1 MKKIHVFL
9 TTILAFL
16 LLTAGGSI
24 MVKAEEA
31 AASSAV
37 QAGKG
42 LVVEGSPEGYTYEK
56 GTLCFIKGGS
66 YTVSMAPDTPVTTDV
81 IMVKGDGNFA
91 LTLNSVQIATDS
103 EGQQGMP
110 LYVQQGDLSLTLAG
124 SSNLKSEKTSA
135 LFIGDEGGGT
145 NASKLT
151 VAGSGTLTLRSGSSF
166 AFENLGLGGTFMEGG
181 QIHASNAIVDGQGIK
196 AIAIQAGAKEVY
208 AISAHFAEKLTM
220 NGGSLT
226 AEVDNGET
234 PIYAG
239 AVYCYN
245 GLEVNGGTLSGKA
258 PGAGISTGDGEGKGG
273 ACVINGGTVI
283 GDAVERGVSYGTSGI
298 SVIGNITI
306 NGGSVTAKN
315 GYVGLDAT
323 NILAINGGQV
333 NASGSQVGIH
343 GGACA
348 KDKEK
353 DNVTITGGTVYA
365 RGDKYDIYGGDF
377 GSVEI
382 PTRVYLKGGSI
393 FTGSNKIK
401 PEPISYVDEDS
412 GAEIKV
418 ERVVMSGL
426 PADSSVFLFFKVGY
440 FGEDKADPENGVY
453 GIRDMDTNDKG
464 QLCVY
469 ASLLERSPFGVTI
482 NGTDYEGVAVKG
494 SNGYEAKMEESIPEM
509 AVTSENG
516 HTPFYFKTHY
526 ILEPGNSTASMREGQ
541 NETDEKIMVGKT
553 YIAPPDDITADY
565 YRLTLDNIKI
575 HSENIGIQVNNHN
588 TELIAR
594 GDNSIVSDDD
604 HAIFAGFISDSG
616 DIDTL
621 AFSGSGR
628 LSCEVAPDKRYG
640 AIISMR
646 NIVVNS
652 GTITAHSASS
662 TAIFSE
668 SQNPEDS
675 ITVNGGDVN
684 VKGSFGL
691 YGNNITINGGKVT
704 GTDEGDTETLVVGS
718 KGDISFNGGSVDVKS
733 GSYAVGANG
742 NITISGGTHH
752 LLAENDNNQYV
763 YGLYANGSIYVNG
776 GTTWVSGNTN
786 DILAETAIQE
796 RALPSTGKTLERAAA
811 GEHIITVDGGSL
823 NAVHNTVAP
832 EPVDAAGARAYKT
845 TLTVG
850 TAANTGSLEGKVGE
864 KTLNLK
870 DALTDDAANLYLY
883 LPEPE
888 GQKAVIATTAASYS
902 GTVRELE
909 AQNRL
914 RTFGAVLVSD
924 KPEPVVHVTGVRLDK
939 TSAELTQGKSLTL
952 TAAIEPANATNK
964 KMSWKSSD
972 SKIAKVDNQGKV
984 TGIAVGKATIT
995 VTTEDGGK
1003 TASAVITVK
1012 KAGGD
1017 GPHTGILS
1025 EQTSVPAALILL
1037 AGFTALTAVAAR
1049 RR

>member
-1 MKKIHVFL
+1 MRRIHILL
-9 TTILAFL
+9 TTILTFL
-16 LLTAGGSI
+16 LLTAGGSV
-24 MVKAEEA
+24 MAKAEEA
-31 AASSAV
+31 AEPSAAP
-37 QAGKG
+37 AGKG
-42 LVVEGSPEGYTYEK
+42 FVVEGSQEGYTYEK

-110 LYVQQGDLSLTLAG
+110 LYVQQGNLSLTLAG

-151 VAGSGTLTLRSGSSF
+151 VDGDGTLTLRSGSSF
-166 AFENLGLGGTFMEGG
+166 ALENLGLGGTFMEGG
-181 QIHASNAIVDGQGIK
+181 QIHASNAIVDDQSIK
-196 AIAIQAGAKEVY
+196 AVALQAGAEEVY

-226 AEVDNGET
+226 AEVDNGDT

-258 PGAGISTGDGEGKGG
+258 PGAGISTGNGEGKGG
-273 ACVINGGTVI
+273 TCVINGGTVI
-283 GDAVERGVSYGTSGI
+283 GDAVEKGASYGTSGI

-306 NGGSVTAKN
+306 NRGSVTAKN

-323 NILAINGGQV
+323 NTLAINGGQV
-333 NASGSQVGIH
+333 VASGSQVGIH
-343 GGACA
+343 GGAYA

-353 DNVTITGGTVYA
+353 DNVTIAGGTVHA
-365 RGDKYDIYGGDF
+365 QGAKYDIYGGDF
-377 GSVEI
+377 GDEPV

-393 FTGSNKIK
+393 FTGSNKIQ
-401 PEPISYVDEDS
+401 PEPISYIDEDDDIEVK
-412 GAEIKV
+412 AELV
-418 ERVVMSGL
+418 TMNGL
-426 PADSSVFLFFKVGY
+426 PADSSVSLFFNTVF
-440 FGEDKADPENGVY
+440 FGEDEAAPENGVY
-453 GIRDMDTNDKG
+453 GIRDMNTNDKG

-469 ASLLERSPFGVTI
+469 VSLVEQNPFGVTL
-482 NGTDYEGVAVKG
+482 NGTDYDGLAIKG
-494 SNGYEAKMEESIPEM
+494 SNGYEVKMEESVPEM

-516 HTPFYFKTHY
+516 HAPFYFKNHY
-526 ILEPGNSTASMREGQ
+526 ILETGNSTASMKEGQ
-541 NETDEKIMVGKT
+541 SETDESIVIGKT
-553 YIAPPDDITADY
+553 YVTPPDDNTAEY
-565 YRLTLDNIKI
+565 CRLTLDNIKI
-575 HSENIGIQVNNHN
+575 HSEQSGIRVNNHN
-588 TELIAR
+588 TELITR
-594 GDNSIVSDDD
+594 GDNSIVSENES
-604 HAIFAGFISDSG
+604 AVFASFYSDSG

-621 AFSGSGR
+621 AFSGSGS
-628 LSCEVAPDKRYG
+628 LSCDVSPDKLYG
-640 AIISMR
+640 AIVSMR
-646 NIVVNS
+646 NIVINS
-652 GTITAHSASS
+652 GTIAAHSTAS

-668 SQNPEDS
+668 SQNPDDS
-675 ITVNGGDVN
+675 VTVNGGNVN
-684 VKGSFGL
+684 VKGAFGL
-691 YGNNITINGGKVT
+691 YGNNININDGKVT
-704 GTDEGDTETLVVGS
+704 GIDEGDTETLVIGS
-718 KGDISFNGGSVDVKS
+718 KGDIALSGGSVDVKS
-733 GSYAVGANG
+733 GSYAVGAEG
-742 NITISGGTHH
+742 KITISGGAHH

-763 YGLYANGSIYVNG
+763 YGLYANGGIHVSG

-786 DILAETAIQE
+786 DILAEATGQGQT
-796 RALPSTGKTLERAAA
+796 LPSAGRAAGRAAA
-811 GEHIITVDGGSL
+811 GEPVITVDGGSL
-823 NAVHNTVAP
+823 NAVHNTVSP
-832 EPVDAAGARAYKT
+832 EPVDTAGVRVFKT

-850 TAANTGSLEGKVGE
+850 TAANAGSLEGKVGE

-870 DALTDDAANLYLY
+870 DAVTDEAANLYLY

-888 GQKAVIATTAASYS
+888 GQKAVVATTAASYS
-902 GTVRELE
+902 GIVREME

-939 TSAELTQGKSLTL
+939 TSAELIQGKSLTL

-964 KMSWKSSD
+964 KVSWKSSD
-972 SKIAKVDNQGKV
+972 SKIAKVDSQGKV
-984 TGIAVGKATIT
+984 TGVAAGKATIT
-995 VTTEDGGK
+995 VATEDGGK

-1025 EQTSVPAALILL
+1025 EQASIPAALILL
-1037 AGFTALTAVAAR
+1037 AGFTALTAVSAR

>member
-1 MKKIHVFL
+1 MRRIYILL
-9 TTILAFL
+9 TTILVFL
-16 LLTAGGSI
+16 LLTAGGSV
-24 MVKAEEA
+24 MAKAEGTAEPSA
-31 AASSAV
+31 A

-42 LVVEGSPEGYTYEK
+42 FVVEGSQEGYTYEK
-56 GTLCFIKGGS
+56 GTLCFVKGGS

-81 IMVKGDGNFA
+81 IMVKGDGSFA
-91 LTLNSVQIATDS
+91 LTLNSIQIATDS

-166 AFENLGLGGTFMEGG
+166 ALENLGLGGTLMEGG

-196 AIAIQAGAKEVY
+196 AVAIQACAEEVY

-258 PGAGISTGDGEGKGG
+258 PGSGISTGDGEGKGG
-273 ACVINGGTVI
+273 TCVINGGTVI
-283 GDAVERGVSYGTSGI
+283 GDAVEKGASYGTSGI

-306 NGGSVTAKN
+306 NRGSVTAKN

-323 NILAINGGQV
+323 NTLAINGGLV

-343 GGACA
+343 GGAYA

-353 DNVTITGGTVYA
+353 DNVTITGGTIYTQGA
-365 RGDKYDIYGGDF
+365 KYDLYGGDF
-377 GSVEI
+377 GETEVT
-382 PTRVYLKGGSI
+382 TRVYLKGGSI

-401 PEPISYVDEDS
+401 PEPISYIDEDDDIEAK
-412 GAEIKV
+412 AELV
-418 ERVVMSGL
+418 TMNGL
-426 PADSSVFLFFKVGY
+426 PADSSVSLFFNAGF
-440 FGEDKADPENGVY
+440 FGEDEAAPENGAY
-453 GIRDMDTNDKG
+453 GIRDMNTNDKG

-469 ASLLERSPFGVTI
+469 VSLVEQNPFGVTL
-482 NGTDYEGVAVKG
+482 NGTDYDGLAVKG
-494 SNGYEAKMEESIPEM
+494 SNGYEAKMEESVPEM

-516 HTPFYFKTHY
+516 HTPFYFKNHY
-526 ILEPGNSTASMREGQ
+526 ILETGNSTASMKEGQ
-541 NETDEKIMVGKT
+541 SETDESIVIGKSYVT
-553 YIAPPDDITADY
+553 PPDDITAEY
-565 YRLTLDNIKI
+565 CRLTLDNIKI
-575 HSENIGIQVNNHN
+575 HSEQSGIRVNNHN
-588 TELIAR
+588 TELITK
-594 GDNSIVSDDD
+594 GENSIVSDTE
-604 HAIFAGFISDSG
+604 HAICAVFFSDNG

-621 AFSGSGR
+621 VFGGSGSLR
-628 LSCEVAPDKRYG
+628 CDVSPDKLYG
-640 AIISMR
+640 AIISTR
-646 NIVVNS
+646 NIVINS
-652 GTITAHSASS
+652 GTITAHSAISA
-662 TAIFSE
+662 AIFSE

-675 ITVNGGDVN
+675 ITVNGGNVN
-684 VKGSFGL
+684 VKGAFGL
-691 YGNNITINGGKVT
+691 YGNNISINDGKVT
-704 GTDEGDTETLVVGS
+704 GIDEGDTETLVIGS
-718 KGDISFNGGSVDVKS
+718 KGDIALSGGSVDVKS
-733 GSYAVGANG
+733 GSYAVGATG
-742 NITISGGTHH
+742 KITISGGTHH
-752 LLAENDNNQYV
+752 LMAENDNNQYV
-763 YGLYANGSIYVNG
+763 YGLYANGGIHVSG
-776 GTTWVSGNTN
+776 GTTLVSGNTN
-786 DILAETAIQE
+786 DILAEATGQGQT
-796 RALPSTGKTLERAAA
+796 LPSIGKAAGRAAA
-811 GEHIITVDGGSL
+811 GEPVITVDGGSL
-823 NAVHNTVAP
+823 NAVHNTVSP
-832 EPVDAAGARAYKT
+832 EPVDTDGVRVYKT

-850 TAANTGSLEGKVGE
+850 TAANAGSLEGKVGE

-870 DALTDDAANLYLY
+870 DAVTDEAANLYLY

-888 GQKAVIATTAASYS
+888 GQKAVVATTAVSYS
-902 GTVRELE
+902 GTVREME

-924 KPEPVVHVTGVRLDK
+924 KPEPVVHVTGIRLDK
-939 TSAELTQGKSLTL
+939 TSAELIQGKSLTL
-952 TAAIEPANATNK
+952 TATIEPANATNK
-964 KMSWKSSD
+964 KVSWKSSD
-972 SKIAKVDNQGKV
+972 SKIAKVDSQGKV
-984 TGIAVGKATIT
+984 TGVAAGKATIT

-1012 KAGGD
+1012 KTGGD

-1025 EQTSVPAALILL
+1025 EQASVPAALILL
-1037 AGFTALTAVAAR
+1037 AGFTALTAVAVR
-1049 RR
+1049 KR

>member
-1 MKKIHVFL
+1 MKGIHVLL

-31 AASSAV
+31 AAPSAT
-37 QAGKG
+37 QAGRG
-42 LVVEGSPEGYTYEK
+42 FVVEGSQDGYTYEK
-56 GTLCFIKGGS
+56 GTLCFIKEGS
-66 YTVSMAPDTPVTTDV
+66 YTVSMTPDTPMTTDV

-91 LTLNSVQIATDS
+91 ITLNSVQIATDS

-135 LFIGDEGGGT
+135 LFIGDESGGT

-151 VAGSGTLTLRSGSSF
+151 VDGDGTLTLRSGSSF
-166 AFENLGLGGTFMEGG
+166 ALENLGLGGTFMEGG
-181 QIHASNAIVDGQGIK
+181 QIHASNAIVDDQGVK
-196 AIAIQAGAKEVY
+196 AIAVQAGAEEVY
-208 AISAHFAEKLTM
+208 AISAHFAAKLTV
-220 NGGSLT
+220 NGGNLT
-226 AEVDNGET
+226 AEVDNGKT

-273 ACVINGGTVI
+273 TCVINGGTVI
-283 GDAVERGVSYGTSGI
+283 GDAVEKGASYGTSGI
-298 SVIGNITI
+298 SAIGNITI
-306 NGGSVTAKN
+306 NRGSITAKN

-323 NILAINGGQV
+323 NTLAINGGLV
-333 NASGSQVGIH
+333 NASGAQVGIH
-343 GGACA
+343 GGAYA

-365 RGDKYDIYGGDF
+365 QGTKYDIYGGDF
-377 GSVEI
+377 GDTEI

-401 PEPISYVDEDS
+401 PEPISYIDEDDDIEVK
-412 GAEIKV
+412 AELV
-418 ERVVMSGL
+418 TMSGL
-426 PADSSVFLFFKVGY
+426 PADSSVSFFFNAGF
-440 FGEDKADPENGVY
+440 FGEDEAAPENGIY
-453 GIRDMDTNDKG
+453 GIRDMDTNGNG

-469 ASLLERSPFGVTI
+469 VSLLERSPFGVTI

-494 SNGYEAKMEESIPEM
+494 SNGYDAKMGESIPEM

-516 HTPFYFKTHY
+516 HVPFYFKTHY
-526 ILEPGNSTASMREGQ
+526 ILEPGNSTASMKAGKS
-541 NETDEKIMVGKT
+541 ETDETIVIGKT
-553 YIAPPDDITADY
+553 YITPPDDSTAEY

-575 HSENIGIQVNNHN
+575 HSQQNGIHINHHN
-588 TELIAR
+588 TELITR
-594 GDNSIVSDDD
+594 GDNSIVSEDES
-604 HAIFAGFISDSG
+604 AVFASFYSDSG
-616 DIDTL
+616 DVDTL
-621 AFSGSGR
+621 AFGGSGS
-628 LSCEVAPDKRYG
+628 LSCEAAPDKRYG

-652 GTITAHSASS
+652 GTITAHSAAS
-662 TAIFSE
+662 TAVFSE

-675 ITVNGGDVN
+675 ITVNGGNVN
-684 VKGSFGL
+684 VQGTFGL
-691 YGNNITINGGKVT
+691 YGNNVTINGGKVT

-718 KGDISFNGGSVDVKS
+718 KGDISFNGGNVDVKS
-733 GSYAVGANG
+733 GSYAVGAEG
-742 NITISGGTHH
+742 NIAINGGTHH

-763 YGLYANGSIYVNG
+763 YGLYANGSIHVSG

-786 DILAETAIQE
+786 DILAEAASQGRT
-796 RALPSTGKTLERAAA
+796 LPSTSKSTGRAAA
-811 GEHIITVDGGSL
+811 GESVITVDGGSL
-823 NAVHNTVAP
+823 NAVHNTVSP

-870 DALTDDAANLYLY
+870 DAMTDDAANLYLY

-939 TSAELTQGKSLTL
+939 TSAELFQGKSLTL

-964 KMSWKSSD
+964 KVSWKSSD
-972 SKIAKVDNQGKV
+972 SKIAKVDSQGKV
-984 TGIAVGKATIT
+984 TGVAAGKATIT
-995 VTTEDGGK
+995 VATEDGGK

-1025 EQTSVPAALILL
+1025 EQASIPAALILL
-1037 AGFTALTAVAAR
+1037 AGFTALTAVSAR